1 MNRKLLAAAEI
12 VAIVPATVILMPFM
26 FYGAMGTVA
35 ALVGA
40 VRAGG
45 AVTLVPVLSLLAQ
58 MVVGCA
64 SLTCVWILLVSA
76 KTVYRDPLL
85 RRLAIVILVSGLVDA
100 LYFLAGQSE
109 LNRRVTYS
117 ARDALIW
124 MGMLGLPMLVGAR
137 HLYVLLVSG
146 RADAGRNCSTD
157 NRGDPRAP
165 RL

>member
-1 MNRKLLAAAEI
+1 MNRKLLAAAEV
-12 VAIVPATVILMPFM
+12 VAILPATMILMPLM

-45 AVTLVPVLSLLAQ
+45 AVTFVPVLSLLAQ

-100 LYFLAGQSE
+100 TYFLAGQSE
-109 LNRRVTYS
+109 LNRRVTYGT
-117 ARDALIW
+117 RDALIW

-137 HLYVLLVSG
+137 HLYMLLASG
-146 RADAGRNCSTD
+146 HADGGRNCSTD
-157 NRGDPRAP
+157 NRADPRDP

>member
-1 MNRKLLAAAEI
+1 MNRKFLAAAEV
-12 VAIVPATVILMPFM
+12 VAILPATMILMPFM

-40 VRAGG
+40 FRAGG
-45 AVTLVPVLSLLAQ
+45 AVTFVPVFSLLAQ

-100 LYFLAGQSE
+100 TYFLARQSE

-117 ARDALIW
+117 TRDGLIW
-124 MGMLGLPMLVGAR
+124 IGMLGLPMLVGAR
-137 HLYVLLVSG
+137 HLYVLLANG

-157 NRGDPRAP
+157 NRGGPRDPR
-165 RL
+165 L